1 MERID
6 FVSFNCEFLLNSN
19 MTKSGVA
26 VYSPLIYGF
35 EDRYF
40 NACLEYLRTGN
51 MTNIEFKKYSTEL
64 LQTTMGVSYVQAL
77 VILHNIETMP
87 NEAPNIY
94 NPNTVE

>member
-6 FVSFNCEFLLNSN
+6 FVSFNCDFMLNSN
-19 MTKSGVA
+19 MTKAGVA
-26 VYSPLIYGF
+26 IYAPLIYSF

-40 NACLEYLRTGN
+40 NACVEFLKTGK
-51 MTNIEFKKYSTEL
+51 MTNVEFKKYSTDV
-64 LQTTMGVSYVQAL
+64 LQSTMRVSYIQAL

-94 NPNTVE
+94 NPNMVE